1 MIIDGLPFSAV
12 GVKTAVV
19 SGSAVFLRLE
29 WNRDFF
35 FFVGF
40 DFPFAILPSAAL
52 TVTTYS
58 LCVPG
63 FAISLLSLVFSSLPL
78 SMYFYMVQTVF
89 L

>member
-1 MIIDGLPFSAV
+1 MIMDGLPFSAV
-12 GVKTAVV
+12 GVRRAVV
-19 SGSAVFLRLE
+19 SGSAVFLRQE

-40 DFPFAILPSAAL
+40 DFTFAILPSAAL

-58 LCVPG
+58 LCAPG

-78 SMYFYMVQTVF
+78 RMYLYMVNTVF

>member
-1 MIIDGLPFSAV
+1 MDGLPFSAV

-19 SGSAVFLRLE
+19 SGSAVFLRIE
-29 WNRDFF
+29 WNRDF

-40 DFPFAILPSAAL
+40 DFPFAILSSAAL

-63 FAISLLSLVFSSLPL
+63 FAISLLSLVFSGLPL
-78 SMYFYMVQTVF
+78 SMYLYMVQTVF